1 LSGRHSDITVHVF
14 GYPYKLHR
22 LLLDQATFFAS
33 ALSGPWLESK
43 ASDISLHP
51 EDIDTNI
58 TQVSFELAL
67 KRLYGANIPEEEDA
81 EAVSLFA
88 TACWL
93 EMSDLIDSSIES
105 MLRQMSTATLAP
117 LIKLVTSNYY
127 GRSGDKI
134 LASAKAMLC
143 RDGWKMSTKFWDGI
157 PGDII
162 REIVGGDGFFINGE
176 WDRWVLAKRLLDR
189 NLKTLAIEAGLVDPV
204 SWSKVRKAPETANL
218 MAVRFDSVYRKN
230 AMATGAAPDGLHR
243 WISLYTHPDIEPLL
257 VLLDEGIHYIHLD
270 FEQLQY
276 IRRARDI
283 LGLPMMPDKVISNA
297 LWMQMEL
304 RQKVLNA
311 KDAEM
316 ELGLSEGVVE
326 SPVLTAA
333 SLANTSAKG
342 KQKVASSDEFEE
354 FDEEDIASNSWDG
367 NGKPRKFWIPS
378 ADCNIVM
385 GGATDPAMMSAASA
399 QSNRLSATIQP
410 EDVQWAS
417 DFAAN
422 PSDTRSIPQIIRP
435 DSAADSNTSELRPVS
450 YSHFPPFRFAVEF
463 PSPRLLKEKK
473 RVYSRTIFYSGSWW
487 NLYIQKVR
495 RGKNPQLGVYLHR
508 AKERETDETLAAGGQ
523 AVPNTR
529 VDERIGHLEREMML
543 RADRRVEERRRVLA
557 RRRSGDVADPDNADS
572 SGDTD
577 PDGGPAGAAT
587 APRPRGVGGYR
598 KSSELDVLSHFPTKP
613 AYYDEQ
619 DSDFED
625 EDPEI
630 AKLTRSIRVPTL
642 PPYVDSRP
650 TIKTYFKIYSPSKG
664 GRMLSVYESAPD
676 TFNFSQSWG
685 WKSSTLMLDDGM
697 LGDEVNPEAE
707 IPVRDMNKLRFMIV
721 IGNV

>member
-1 LSGRHSDITVHVF
+1 
-14 GYPYKLHR
+14 
-22 LLLDQATFFAS
+22 
-33 ALSGPWLESK
+33 
-43 ASDISLHP
+43 
-51 EDIDTNI
+51 
-58 TQVSFELAL
+58 L

-93 EMSDLIDSSIES
+93 EMPDLIDSSIES

-316 ELGLSEGVVE
+316 ELGLSEGIVE

-333 SLANTSAKG
+333 SLAETSTKG

-354 FDEEDIASNSWDG
+354 YDEEDIASNSWDG

-385 GGATDPAMMSAASA
+385 GGATDPAMMSAAGA

-543 RADRRVEERRRVLA
+543 RADRRVEERRRGLA

-587 APRPRGVGGYR
+587 VPRPRGVGGYR

-697 LGDEVNPEAE
+697 FGDEVNPEAE
-707 IPVRDMNKLRFMIV
+707 IPVRDANKLRFMIV